1 MVFVSPSHPQLQRS
15 DGSYALGVCDNDV
28 KIIYLNS
35 MLEPSMVEKV
45 LTHEITHA
53 AMFSYNVNLSWKQ
66 EEIVAMLMDTY
77 GHEIINLTNHFFQ
90 KFNPQ

>member
-1 MVFVSPSHPQLQRS
+1 
-15 DGSYALGVCDNDV
+15 
-28 KIIYLNS
+28 
-35 MLEPSMVEKV
+35 MVEKV
-45 LTHEITHA
+45 LTHEVTHA
-53 AMFSYNVNLSWKQ
+53 AMFSYNVNLSYRQ